1 MRKIFSSKKCKP
13 KKTDKRK
20 STLDT
25 LSEHSEDCYSNQTF
39 VNTFSTKKKETNTS
53 NETIVVRTKAEIH
66 TRGDSLPMPPAS
78 HADIIRQ
85 NIENA
90 ARAASSR
97 SNGDSDSESDESESL
112 ESTSTTT
119 TSPKLPVPNGGSFIL
134 MENSDDT
141 DIDTDLYQQI
151 LEEVA
156 EFYQQFPDLQ
166 TDVRILVSKNV
177 VVYVLGT
184 NHANTQCKDDVI
196 NIIDKVKPKSVLV
209 ELCSLRAC
217 SCKKH
222 KGNAF
227 QSTPKFTFQYLRTII
242 TQLGFLPAM
251 IFFTDVF
258 REHLVSESSLLCY
271 RGASSYLCYDTRSSF
286 LHYGGE
292 FIAAM
297 ATAQGLNN
305 CKIILADR
313 PIEITVKRQA
323 SAMGNWRGLRVTSQ
337 VSLALMFKKHMKRLM
352 LNANRLVFDDPKTY
366 EVLVFERD
374 LFLTYSIQQA
384 AKEYENNEDVTR
396 IIAVIGQGH
405 INGIQTYWGKVPQD
419 FIPFIM
425 SPHTVLDL

>member
-1 MRKIFSSKKCKP
+1 MYRKLKKLFFGKKCKSKKPVDDKTNKTVDAEHQIDIYPSSSQSP
-13 KKTDKRK
+13 KSVVK
-20 STLDT
+20 
-25 LSEHSEDCYSNQTF
+25 LSPD
-39 VNTFSTKKKETNTS
+39 
-53 NETIVVRTKAEIH
+53 ETIVMKTKAEINTVNEH
-66 TRGDSLPMPPAS
+66 MSMPRCS
-78 HADIIRQ
+78 YADIIRQ
-85 NIENA
+85 SIENA
-90 ARAASSR
+90 SRAKN
-97 SNGDSDSESDESESL
+97 SNAVSQTTADTDSDSDDSGSE
-112 ESTSTTT
+112 TTT
-119 TSPKLPVPNGGSFIL
+119 VPAPTHSIGNGSGLIL
-134 MENSDDT
+134 MENTDET
-141 DIDTDLYQQI
+141 DIDTDLYQSI

-156 EFYQQFPDLQ
+156 EFYQHFPELQ

-184 NHANTQCKDDVI
+184 NHANSQCKDDVI
-196 NIIDKVKPKSVLV
+196 NIIGRVKPKTVLV

-227 QSTPKFTFQYLRTII
+227 QSTPKFTFRYLRTII

-258 REHLVSESSLLCY
+258 REHLVSESSLMCTGGTSL
-271 RGASSYLCYDTRSSF
+271 

-297 ATAQGLNN
+297 ATAQSLNN

-337 VSLALMFKKHMKRLM
+337 VSLALMLRKHMKPLM
-352 LNANRLVFDDPKTY
+352 LSANRLVFDDPKTY

-405 INGIQTYWGKVPQD
+405 INGIQTYWGKVPSD